1 MRFILNPMSE
11 RVYLI
16 NHEKNQGTSYKGGLL
31 MPMVIMN
38 NAASMMALKVLRQNQ
53 LQVKKSTGRIS
64 SGTRINGAEDDT
76 SSYSISERMKVQLR
90 GLYQDEMNVST
101 GASMLKVAAGG
112 IENIVTELRTLKEL
126 AINAANDHNTDQD
139 RATLQKTFD
148 QRRANIDDIA
158 NTTNYNGKLLLDG
171 TYQRPPEEISEEEV
185 SEDELTMTEPEG
197 TPIVISGTG
206 AYNITNDGVY
216 LISSGYSGNISIQN
230 GASNVKLQQENP
242 STALSEVYIN
252 GPTSG
257 NMNLWIEDLNITNT
271 GNQSAIC
278 FGGTDNFLTIKGTNV
293 LTSKAST
300 KAVIDIGGGL
310 TIEGSSTS
318 VLNVTSKGSY
328 GALIGTSGSVPDA
341 SIVING
347 GTYNLT
353 SQHDSSGAGI
363 GSGDGSTIGDITINK
378 GELHVALNGNSS
390 LAGAAIGS
398 GVSGGVGNITIGQ
411 NVVIDVTVTSPIF
424 GSAGIGS
431 GYMGTAG
438 DITIGAGA
446 VVNATSTSSSGSYGN
461 AGAGI
466 GSGHNGTAGDVT
478 IGAGAVV
485 NAASSGHFSGAGIGC
500 GAQSST
506 VGDITIGAG
515 AVVNATSIGSG
526 VYNSTVGDIT
536 ISASASV
543 TASSIQGSG
552 TVSYVDDAE
561 STDTQTPP
569 SLGNPLV
576 LHTGTK
582 AGQAL
587 MCYIDD
593 MHCKAMGID
602 NTSVNTRDKAVSAID
617 EIDSAIEYALDEA
630 TTMGSYIS
638 RLEYTKENI
647 VTAAENTQASESTI
661 RDADM
666 AKEMVSYTKNKVLAQ
681 AAQSMLAQSNQNV
694 SNVLSLLSG

>member
-1 MRFILNPMSE
+1 
-11 RVYLI
+11 
-16 NHEKNQGTSYKGGLL
+16 

-38 NAASMMALKVLRQNQ
+38 NAASMMALRVLGQNQ

-206 AYNITNDGVY
+206 AYDITNDGVY
-216 LISSGYSGNISIQN
+216 LISSGYSGTISIQN
-230 GASNVKLQQENP
+230 GASNVKLQQETP
-242 STALSEVYIN
+242 SVALSEVYIN

-353 SQHDSSGAGI
+353 SQNNSSGAGI

-390 LAGAAIGS
+390 LTGAAIGS

-411 NVVIDVTVTSPIF
+411 NVVIDVTVTSPGL

-446 VVNATSTSSSGSYGN
+446 VVNATSSSSGSYGN

-515 AVVNATSIGSG
+515 AVVNATSSTVGMYGGAGAGIGSG

-536 ISASASV
+536 ISTSASV
-543 TASSIQGSG
+543 VASSIQGSG
-552 TVSYVDDAE
+552 AVSYVDDSE

-602 NTSVNTRDKAVSAID
+602 NTSIHTRDEAVSAID

-630 TTMGSYIS
+630 TTIGSYIS